1 MIFVFSGTGNS
12 YVVARRMADELEL
25 PLLDITKQV
34 RNKRW
39 LFDAAGEDVG
49 FVFPVYFWGLPAYVR
64 EFVEN
69 VQVRNPGRVWCVATC
84 AGESG
89 AACRMLADKLKGRL
103 DVDACYDILMPENAV
118 FYESAPEKDEA
129 ERILADADDAL
140 TSIISSVKDGE
151 SGDFTRYGC
160 EDGVDEMYAQYDLA
174 RHTEAFSIG
183 SDCIECRICEEVC
196 PSKAIRIY
204 HRKPVWDEEMCNLCM
219 GCLNMCPKK
228 TIQFG
233 EETVGRNRYYH
244 KEFHKKVL
252 GIPLRF

>member
-1 MIFVFSGTGNS
+1 MIFEFSGTGNS
-12 YVVARRMADELEL
+12 YVIARRMADELGL
-25 PLLDITKQV
+25 GLTDISKHV
-34 RNKRW
+34 RNRNW
-39 LFDAAGEDVG
+39 VFDAAGEDVG
-49 FVFPVYFWGLPAYVR
+49 FVFPVYFWGLPAHVR
-64 EFVEN
+64 EFAEN
-69 VQVRNPGRVWCVATC
+69 VQVRNAGRVWCVADC

-89 AACRMLADKLKGRL
+89 VACRMLAEKLSGRL
-103 DVDACYDILMPENAV
+103 QVDAMYDILMPENAV
-118 FYESAPEKDEA
+118 FYESAPDKEEA
-129 ERILADADDAL
+129 QTILEAADRSLGD
-140 TSIISSVKDGE
+140 IIASVRAGE
-151 SGDFTRYGC
+151 SGDFTKYGC
-160 EDGVDEMYAQYDLA
+160 EEGAEEMYAQYDLA

-183 SDCIECRICEEVC
+183 PDCVECRICEEVC
-196 PSKAIRIY
+196 PSKAIRVY